1 MTWGEAERKFSVNAR
16 RQLDRNRRSGVTT
29 KFMSGN
35 NSSPWFKIFALC
47 TALGFGGAYVW
58 RQQQKAVAPA
68 EVQKEAKPETPLVLS
83 SSKSLIVDPTPV
95 PVDDKKGDF
104 VLPMEEPDDRVL
116 MPGSKSGGIFIPQPD
131 PQNPPKQRTL
141 LPGSKNPARILEPPK
156 SDPVSP
162 SPETPVAPK
171 ERTLLPSSKSIPM
184 PIFRERRIAPE
195 DPPKPDE
202 P

>member
-1 MTWGEAERKFSVNAR
+1 MS
-16 RQLDRNRRSGVTT
+16 
-29 KFMSGN
+29 MSGN

-47 TALGFGGAYVW
+47 TAIGFGGTYVW

-68 EVQKEAKPETPLVLS
+68 KVQKAAEPDKPLVLS
-83 SSKSLIVDPTPV
+83 GSKSFIVDPTPV

-104 VLPMEEPDDRVL
+104 LLPMEEPKADDRVF
-116 MPGSKSGGIFIPQPD
+116 MPGSKSGIVSPQIPVG
-131 PQNPPKQRTL
+131 PKQRTL
-141 LPGSKNPARILEPPK
+141 LPGSKNSARILEPPK
-156 SDPVSP
+156 SDPVLP
-162 SPETPVAPK
+162 SPEIPVLPK

-195 DPPKPDE
+195 AQPKPDE

>member
-1 MTWGEAERKFSVNAR
+1 MTWGAAERKFSVNAR

-47 TALGFGGAYVW
+47 TALGFGGTYVW

-68 EVQKEAKPETPLVLS
+68 EVQKQAKPDTPMVLS

-95 PVDDKKGDF
+95 PVDDKKVDF
-104 VLPMEEPDDRVL
+104 VLPMEEPKADDRVL
-116 MPGSKSGGIFIPQPD
+116 MPGSKSAIVSPQMPVA
-131 PQNPPKQRTL
+131 PKQRTL

-156 SDPVSP
+156 SDPASP
-162 SPETPVAPK
+162 STEIPVAPK